1 MKLGMFRLGM
11 RTFKTGLSVMVIIA
25 LFAFLHRGNPMIAS
39 LAAVF
44 SLRQD
49 FETTLEFSK
58 SRVIGNAIG
67 GIFAITYFFV
77 FDLLHESQWVTI
89 IVVPLLL
96 MLLISINDGLNNNK
110 GLIGSVAAFLM
121 ISLTIP
127 EGASYMYAI
136 ERVFDTFLGT
146 MIAIVMNIGVHPRD
160 AATIAADLADRQR
173 HSKK

>member
-1 MKLGMFRLGM
+1 
-11 RTFKTGLSVMVIIA
+11 
-25 LFAFLHRGNPMIAS
+25 
-39 LAAVF
+39 
-44 SLRQD
+44 
-49 FETTLEFSK
+49 
-58 SRVIGNAIG
+58 
-67 GIFAITYFFV
+67 
-77 FDLLHESQWVTI
+77 
-89 IVVPLLL
+89 

-146 MIAIVMNIGVHPRD
+146 VIAIVMNIGVHPRD